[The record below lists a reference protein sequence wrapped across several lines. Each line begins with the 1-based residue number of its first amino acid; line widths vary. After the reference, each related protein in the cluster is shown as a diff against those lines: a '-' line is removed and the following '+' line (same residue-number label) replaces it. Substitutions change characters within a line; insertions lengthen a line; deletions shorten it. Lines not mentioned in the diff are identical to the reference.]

1 MARRIYLG
9 IVAGMLV
16 GVAAVLWVA
25 VPGTSVQA
33 ESDDELAQ
41 PYVVSDV
48 VVHYR
53 VFWGDEEH
61 GEGTAPGQGTPFRTM
76 IIRENSIILVAE
88 GGGGMLLPINDSL
101 RSFSWTKQ

>member
-1 MARRIYLG
+1 MTKLLSLG
-9 IVAGMLV
+9 IVAGVLV
-16 GVAAVLWVA
+16 GAVAILWVA
-25 VPGTSVQA
+25 APGTPVQA
-33 ESDDELAQ
+33 ASDEE

-53 VFWGDEEH
+53 VFWGDEKR

-76 IIRENSIILVAE
+76 IIRENSIILIAE

-101 RSFSWTKQ
+101 RSFYWTKQ